1 MAREHAR
8 ILTRIWSDADF
19 CALPIADQRLYFQ
32 LLSQKNLSQAG
43 VLPLQI
49 RKLAKGSAETT
60 EDDVVATL
68 KRLEAAR
75 FVFVD
80 ADTEEVLIRSFI
92 RNDGV
97 MKIPNVFKAALRA
110 ATTVESPLLREVLAE
125 ELRRTRRKD
134 AIAVADELS
143 PKELER
149 VPEPISNL
157 SGTNSEPLKVRDEIP
172 EPQGEGEGE
181 GEGESFVGGDFKEDV
196 RERRQVADDRP
207 DSWQSPPSRCPEH
220 RNTEKPPPCGKC
232 ATARQARERW
242 DADQGRAAAERRTA
256 DARQRATDR
265 ARAIAAC
272 DLCDDDGQIGRQL
285 CDHDP
290 DAANRAA
297 RGRAAVQ
304 AALAARTQDGP
315 P

>member
-8 ILTRIWSDADF
+8 ILTRIWSDTDF

-43 VLPLQI
+43 VLPLQL

-110 ATTVESPLLREVLAE
+110 ATAVESPLLREVLAG

-134 AIAVADELS
+134 AIEVAEELS
-143 PKELER
+143 PTDTGTYS
-149 VPEPISNL
+149 EPIGNP
-157 SGTNSEPLKVRDEIP
+157 SGTYSEPLKVRDGIP

-181 GEGESFVGGDFKEDV
+181 GEAFVGGDFKEDA
-196 RERRQVADDRP
+196 RARSSVADDRP
-207 DSWQSPPSRCPEH
+207 SWHAPPSRCPEH
-220 RNTEKPPPCGKC
+220 RETHNPPPCRRC
-232 ATARQARERW
+232 AEAREARTAW
-242 DADQGRAAAERRTA
+242 DAEQTRTAAEARSSE
-256 DARQRATDR
+256 ARQRATDR
-265 ARAIAAC
+265 ARAVAAC
-272 DLCDDDGQIGRQL
+272 GLCDPAGYRNGQV

-290 DAANRAA
+290 DAAERAA
-297 RGRAAVQ
+297 RGSALAR
-304 AALAARTQDGP
+304 AALAGRSSQEAS
-315 P
+315 

>member
-19 CALPIADQRLYFQ
+19 CALPVAEQRLYFQ

-43 VLPLQI
+43 VLPLQL
-49 RKLAKGSAETT
+49 RKLAKGSAETS
-60 EDDVVATL
+60 EADVVAAL
-68 KRLEAAR
+68 KHLEAAR

-80 ADTEEVLIRSFI
+80 LDTEEVLIRSFI

-134 AIAVADELS
+134 AIEIAEELS
-143 PKELER
+143 PTGSGTYS
-149 VPEPISNL
+149 EPIANR
-157 SGTNSEPLKVRDEIP
+157 SGTNSEPLKVRDGIP

-181 GEGESFVGGDFKEDV
+181 GEGEPLVGGSV
-196 RERRQVADDRP
+196 GGSRVGTPAGARP
-207 DSWQSPPSRCPEH
+207 DQRPPSQCPEH
-220 RNTEKPPPCGKC
+220 TGTDNDRPCRRC
-232 ATARQARERW
+232 ATAREARAAW
-242 DADQGRAAAERRTA
+242 DADQTRAAAEARSSE
-256 DARQRATDR
+256 ARQRATNR
-265 ARAIAAC
+265 ARAVAAC
-272 DLCDDDGQIGRQL
+272 GLCDPAGYRNGQV

-290 DAANRAA
+290 DAAERAA

-304 AALAARTQDGP
+304 AALANRGDP
-315 P
+315 

>member
-8 ILTRIWSDADF
+8 ILTRIWNDADF
-19 CALPIADQRLYFQ
+19 CALPVADQRLYFQ

-43 VLPLQI
+43 VLPLQV

-60 EDDVVATL
+60 EDDVMATL

-80 ADTEEVLIRSFI
+80 VDTEEVLIRSFI

-110 ATTVESPLLREVLAE
+110 AVTVESPLLREVLAG

-134 AIAVADELS
+134 AIEVAEELS
-143 PKELER
+143 PTEFER
-149 VPEPISNL
+149 NPEPIANL
-157 SGTNSEPLKVRDEIP
+157 SGTNSEPLKVRDEMP
-172 EPQGEGEGE
+172 KPQGEGEGE
-181 GEGESFVGGDFKEDV
+181 GEGEPLVGGSV
-196 RERRQVADDRP
+196 GGSRADTRARGTSDDP
-207 DSWQSPPSRCPEH
+207 PPSRCPEH
-220 RNTEKPPPCGKC
+220 RKIENPPPCRQC
-232 ATARQARERW
+232 AGARAARDRW
-242 DADQGRAAAERRTA
+242 DAEQTRAAAEARSA
-256 DARQRATDR
+256 EARQRATDR
-265 ARAIAAC
+265 ARAVAAC
-272 DLCDDDGQIGRQL
+272 GLCDPAGYRNGQV

-290 DAANRAA
+290 DAADRAK
-297 RGRAAVQ
+297 RGSAAVR
-304 AALAARTQDGP
+304 AALAGRAPDGP